1 MVNMIMMMMIK
12 IIIEVGEIT
21 IYCNKARLQK
31 QMKCILKR
39 INQDRQ
45 NIDHATDAQKHSK
58 MIVLINN
65 NTIAQ

>member
-58 MIVLINN
+58 MTVL
-65 NTIAQ
+65 TTTQ

>member
-31 QMKCILKR
+31 QIKCILKR

-45 NIDHATDAQKHSK
+45 NIDHATDAQQNDS
-58 MIVLINN
+58 INN

>member
-21 IYCNKARLQK
+21 IYCNEARLQK

-39 INQDRQ
+39 I
-45 NIDHATDAQKHSK
+45 K
-58 MIVLINN
+58 IVKILIMLLMHK
-65 NTIAQ
+65 NTAK

>member
-45 NIDHATDAQKHSK
+45 NIDHATDAQQNDS
-58 MIVLINN
+58 INN